1 MKYNLI
7 INTHWDREYRW
18 SFPETQMRL
27 VEAVDDL
34 TRIMQED
41 EEFKYFHTDSQV
53 SMLDDYLE
61 ARPEMEETIRK
72 LVSQGRILTGPWYTL
87 PAEFLVNGEALVRNI
102 MTGHRYAE
110 KLGKVMK
117 AGYNIFS
124 WGQVSQLPQIY
135 RQFGMDTI
143 IFYRGIDQSQL
154 DRLEFRWRGADGT
167 EALGITFGAFHRL
180 NFWHYVYL
188 PYILGRGEAQGGTP
202 VGRDSLGESFLTHL
216 CEDHMMDIDH
226 WIHNQQPARD
236 LEAAKAGLRELTETV
251 IHKSSTDELLFLQG
265 FDQENPDPIVTELT
279 GLLNEELED
288 GEIRVASL
296 EDYVRNVHEKISSGL
311 WEQLSVKCGEMLAV
325 ERQGDAY
332 GPLYNGVFSAR
343 MPIKLANA
351 RAEYL
356 LINGAEPIA
365 SWMFLEGREYPALQ
379 MEQAWKELLKNQ
391 QHDGIGGCHVDCVS
405 DAMLSRYRFVRET
418 ALALIKGNLR
428 SLGAE
433 VDCSFVG
440 EKEIGLVLFNPAFT
454 EREEIVICNIDVP
467 SGWGLRNG
475 RELSVRIEDA
485 EGRPVESQML
495 SQEDNTLYTYLKYG
509 NVFKFPAARCR
520 VAVRA
525 AELPASG
532 YTALKAIPEP
542 NGTRY
547 VQCISMCDNEM
558 ENEFLKVSIL
568 WNGTLAVLDKKT
580 GQEFRNLHYFEDC
593 GDKGGPLVFDPPFE
607 RMQRNT
613 LSGPASVSMVYN
625 GPLMAVFCIVHTWK
639 VPAAIEAELKIH
651 VPHGSEWVE
660 QGRLRRSPEEET
672 VEIRTYVTLKKGAR
686 ELDFRTEVDNRAR
699 DHRLRVMF
707 PTDMADVQYCR
718 ADAPFDIVRR
728 EIAVPDSTGWYEAA
742 ARTWPSHSFVA
753 LSGEKASA
761 AVFHTGIAE
770 YEVTDNSRRAIAMTL
785 LRCFSNAGNP
795 TEFHEYQEL
804 AECQGKHT
812 FEYSFAVL
820 DADVAD
826 GELARHAL
834 RKNVPVYAL
843 QTTGHEGSLP
853 RRRSFLEVDAE
864 EFVVTACYCQEGA
877 LIVRGYHTGEAA
889 EISVRLGVRAAG
901 AWKVSL
907 EGLEEQTLKV
917 SGEIIEGIPVKPR
930 EIVSIK
936 VIPEGREMCHE

>member
-18 SFPETQMRL
+18 SFPETQLRL

-34 TRIMQED
+34 VRIMQED
-41 EEFKYFHTDSQV
+41 GEFRHFHTDSQV

-61 ARPEMEETIRK
+61 ARPEMEDVIRK
-72 LVSQGRILTGPWYTL
+72 LVSEGRILTGPWYTL

-102 MTGHRYAE
+102 MLGHRYAE

-143 IFYRGIDQSQL
+143 IFYRGIDQSRL
-154 DRLEFRWRGADGT
+154 ERLEFRWKGADGT
-167 EALGITFGAFHRL
+167 EALGITFGAYHRL
-180 NFWHYVYL
+180 NFWHFVYL
-188 PYILGRGEAQGGTP
+188 PYILGRSEAQGGSP
-202 VGRDSLGESFLTHL
+202 VGRDSLGESFLSHL
-216 CEDHMMDIDH
+216 CGDDMMDIDH

-236 LEAAKAGLRELTETV
+236 LEAAKAGLKELIETV
-251 IHKSSTDELLFLQG
+251 VHKSSTDELLFLQG

-279 GLLNEELED
+279 GRLNEGLED

-296 EDYVRNVHEKISSGL
+296 EDYVRDVQAKISPGL
-311 WEQLSVKCGEMLAV
+311 WEELAVKEGEMLAV

-343 MPIKLANA
+343 MPVKLANA
-351 RAEYL
+351 QAEYL
-356 LINGAEPIA
+356 LINSAEPIA
-365 SWMFLEGREYPALQ
+365 SWMFLEGKEYPALQ
-379 MEQAWKELLKNQ
+379 LGQAWKELLKNQ

-405 DAMLSRYRFVRET
+405 DAMMSRYRFVKET
-418 ALALIKGNLR
+418 AHAVIKGSLR
-428 SLGAE
+428 GLGAE
-433 VDCSFVG
+433 IDCSFVG
-440 EKEIGLVLFNPAFT
+440 EREIGLILFNPAFT
-454 EREEIVICNIDVP
+454 EREEVVICNIDVP
-467 SGWGLRNG
+467 SSWGLRNG
-475 RELSVRIEDA
+475 RELSIRIEDA

-509 NVFKFPAARCR
+509 NVFRFPAARCR

-525 AELPASG
+525 AGLPASG
-532 YTALKAIPEP
+532 YAALKAIPLP
-542 NGTRY
+542 NGTRHIRS
-547 VQCISMCDNEM
+547 ISMCDNEM
-558 ENEFLKVSIL
+558 ENEYLKVNIR
-568 WNGTLAVLDKKT
+568 WNGTLSVLDKET
-580 GQEFRNLHYFEDC
+580 GMQFGDLHYFEDC

-607 RMQRNT
+607 RMQCNT
-613 LSGPASVSMVYN
+613 LSRPAAVSMVYN
-625 GPLMAVFCIVHTWK
+625 GPLTATYCIVHEWK
-639 VPAAIEAELKIH
+639 VPASVEAELKIH
-651 VPHGSEWVE
+651 VPHGSEWIE
-660 QGRLRRSPEEET
+660 QGRPRRSGQEET
-672 VEIRTYVTLKKGAR
+672 VVIKSYVTLKKGSR
-686 ELDFRTEVDNRAR
+686 ELDFRTVADNRAR

-707 PTDMADVQYCR
+707 PTDMAEAQYCR

-761 AVFHTGIAE
+761 AVFHNGIAE
-770 YEVTDNSRRAIAMTL
+770 YEVTDNRRRVIAMTL

-804 AECQGKHT
+804 AQCQGEHT
-812 FEYSFAVL
+812 FEYSFAVMS
-820 DADVAD
+820 ADVTD

-834 RKNVPVYAL
+834 GKNVPVYAL
-843 QTTGHEGSLP
+843 QTTAHGGCMP
-853 RRRSFLEVDAE
+853 RRGSFLETDSE
-864 EFVVTACYCQEGA
+864 DFVVTACYCEGGM
-877 LIVRGYHTGEAA
+877 LIVRGYHTGEATG
-889 EISVRLGVRAAG
+889 ISMKLGVRAAA
-901 AWKVSL
+901 AWKVNL
-907 EGLEEQTLKV
+907 EGLTECALKV
-917 SGEIIEGIPVKPR
+917 SGEVIEDIPVKPR

-936 VIPEGREMCHE
+936 VEPEGRERSHG